1 MVRVKYFYTLFA
13 GMVLMV
19 QACTF
24 NKEELLYEEEDC
36 SSVEISFSGNIF
48 PIVQGNCALSGC
60 HIQGGGAPG
69 LYENY
74 NQVRFSVEN
83 GTFQQRVLVTKDM
96 PPFGPLT
103 DCQIELLS
111 RWIEE
116 GMPNN

>member
-1 MVRVKYFYTLFA
+1 MARVKTLFA
-13 GMVLMV
+13 FFVLLTLMGSS
-19 QACTF
+19 CTF
-24 NKEELLYEEEDC
+24 DKEELLYDEEDC

-74 NQVRFSVEN
+74 SQIRFSVEN
-83 GTFQQRVLVTKDM
+83 GTFQQRVLVSKDM